1 MTKMTTSTR
10 SPGRPRDNKVGPSLL
25 AAARQLVLQHGYCG
39 VSIQMIAT
47 EAGVG
52 RQTLY
57 RRWPS
62 KAELVLAAFLE
73 SAGDADVLSDGRA
86 EKRLLHFLVN
96 VFRNLQQD
104 GPAIRNLIA
113 SAQDD
118 PEFLKSF
125 RASFVEPR
133 AEIVATIFRDG
144 IANGEILEDADVE
157 MAVAAFHGAF
167 WYHLLLGGKLDA
179 EFAQRLT
186 RLIMKSISKEPREEE
201 LLK

>member
-125 RASFVEPR
+125 RAGFVEPR
-133 AEIVATIFRDG
+133 AEIVATIFVTALQTEKSWKMPMWKWRSPRFMVHFG
-144 IANGEILEDADVE
+144 ITFFWEANLMLNSRSALRGSL
-157 MAVAAFHGAF
+157 
-167 WYHLLLGGKLDA
+167 
-179 EFAQRLT
+179 
-186 RLIMKSISKEPREEE
+186 
-201 LLK
+201 